1 MDLSHMFL
9 LYANRVDRHKRAE
22 LTSVLARAY
31 AGQTEPHP
39 DQDNILLALTAMA
52 ADPAIE
58 VRSALSGVVAGS
70 SQFPRSLHLIL
81 AKDVAQ
87 VSAPVF
93 ARSTCLPDTEL
104 LAGLASNNPL
114 VQCAIAGRTD
124 LSPVVVDTLAQSA
137 CNAAVLKL
145 LDNLG
150 SRLTLEASERVWQ
163 RFENPTHADHK
174 QVTAQL
180 LRRHDVSAFVKLKID
195 FLGDVAGEPP
205 QPDVKQLERR
215 LDRIVLRTA
224 QAEGH
229 ELPAIARF
237 LHERRWLNTF
247 VIIRA
252 ALAGQFAFTAALLAE
267 ACAMKPGRA
276 LRLCRMGGFTLRGLC
291 RYAGLSKHSGQL
303 LARIMEETKS
313 LQDGQPL
320 DYEAVT
326 RLIRMMDKK
335 GIPVEDALYGMML
348 QREARLLIE
357 HAQKRRYDL
366 TLKSMAAPEMPEP
379 SGLQDDVV
387 EPQSAY
393 AAYHAIGADKAAK
406 TFSWPFKPD
415 SNRFF
420 GALESVSVPSKA
432 RSA

>member
-1 MDLSHMFL
+1 MNLSHMFL

-22 LTSVLARAY
+22 LTGVLAQAY

-93 ARSTCLPDTEL
+93 ARSTRLPDTEL

-114 VQCAIAGRTD
+114 VQCAIAGRPD

-224 QAEGH
+224 HAEGH
-229 ELPAIARF
+229 ELPLIARF

-267 ACAMKPGRA
+267 ACSMKPGHA
-276 LRLCRMGGFTLRGLC
+276 LRLCRMGGLALRGLC
-291 RYAGLSKHSGQL
+291 RYAGLSKHSGHL
-303 LARIMEETKS
+303 LARILEETKS
-313 LQDGQPL
+313 LQDGQAL
-320 DYEAVT
+320 DHEAVT

-335 GIPVEDALYGMML
+335 GVPVGDALYGMML
-348 QREARLLIE
+348 QSEARLLIE
-357 HAQKRRYDL
+357 YAQQKRYDL
-366 TLKSMAAPEMPEP
+366 TLKSMAVPEMPEP
-379 SGLQDDVV
+379 TILQDDVV
-387 EPQSAY
+387 EPQPAC
-393 AAYHAIGADKAAK
+393 ATDQAVGADRADKV
-406 TFSWPFKPD
+406 FSWPFKPN
-415 SNRFF
+415 SKSFF
-420 GALESVSVPSKA
+420 RAFGSGSVAFKA